1 VWCFTVVGV
10 LFSLWCS
17 KRTRT
22 VVIRHLLFLSFVR
35 WGHII
40 FQYIQINCDFT
51 LTMKLRWFLL
61 NLVWICLTNI
71 QAVKLWSVVCL
82 VRCFYSNAI
91 DVASFFYDVIL
102 HWCQLH
108 TWNGLSFAYLWRFLE
123 NLTPETWLAI
133 GRTPK
138 RHILAWFRVLWAIV
152 RQNPSKNHFSR
163 RVRGKNKNENKFGV
177 IFRVFAQTYPY
188 DRLAQFFWVRLLVCL
203 VDIINCAKFSL

>member
-1 VWCFTVVGV
+1 MLSACSYFTVVGV
-10 LFSLWCS
+10 LFSLWRS
-17 KRTRT
+17 KRTQKCHF
-22 VVIRHLLFLSFVR
+22 HLLLLCHSLD
-35 WGHII
+35 GATI
-40 FQYIQINCDFT
+40 FQYIQINCDFMFK
-51 LTMKLRWFLL
+51 TML

-71 QAVKLWSVVCL
+71 QAVKLWSVVYL

-91 DVASFFYDVIL
+91 DVTSFFYDVIL